1 MTINN
6 ALLAAAAAA
15 TATSAD
21 MNQASKGGGGEYVPP
36 AAGVARL
43 RFIGYVETGLHEDEF
58 DGKPK
63 DTMEVQLTFELSGPN
78 HQPKVLESGEKIP
91 YRMTIYV
98 SASKAG
104 YHAPLNEKAALY
116 KLFKRMNWEGKA
128 KHMVELLGQSF
139 LGTVVHK
146 AGKDG
151 KVRAYLKDD
160 SGYTIQPPRYNDP
173 LTGQT
178 LTIEADPPISQLR
191 VFVWNAQG
199 EALKAMWDS
208 LFIDGSYEAEG
219 DRPARS
225 KNVYQEKIKAAKN
238 FVGSPIWTLL
248 QTGGVE
254 MQLGNDPLAA
264 AADTA
269 KSAAP
274 TPSTTSPYDDPL
286 AGVN

>member
-15 TATSAD
+15 TANNPD

-43 RFIGYVETGLHEDEF
+43 RFIGYVESGLHEDEF

-63 DTMEVQLTFELSGPN
+63 DTYEVQLTFELSGPN
-78 HQPKVLESGEKIP
+78 HQPKVLDNGEKIP
-91 YRMTIYV
+91 HRMTIYV
-98 SASKAG
+98 AAAKGG
-104 YHAPLNEKAALY
+104 YGAPLNEKAALY

-160 SGYTIQPPRYNDP
+160 SGYTIQPPKYNDP

-178 LTIEADPPISQLR
+178 VTIEADPPISALR
-191 VFVWNAQG
+191 VFVWNAEG
-199 EALKAMWDS
+199 AALKAMWDS

-219 DRPARS
+219 DKPARS
-225 KNVYQEKIKAAKN
+225 KNVYQEKIKSAKN
-238 FVGSPIWTLL
+238 FVGSPIHTLL

-254 MQLGNDPLAA
+254 MKLGNDPLAA
-264 AADTA
+264 APSQQATD
-269 KSAAP
+269 SAVNAP
-274 TPSTTSPYDDPL
+274 TASADPL
-286 AGVN
+286 AGIA